1 MCALRQA
8 AMKTQFAPQR
18 SREAMHDNHDLTN
31 DLALDE
37 ETPFSSAR
45 GAPIST
51 LRAAHRGGRRPS
63 GSGSAKAGPRRSAL
77 PGHARTS
84 GQRDVTSAPRLGR
97 RDESQ
102 LLEVIAEVRQELL
115 VLALESAAASRELQK
130 MRREVA
136 GGLRADADWM
146 EAAPTVDGASAP
158 SADFGAWCDRVAS
171 IDAAI
176 ESLLAERDPR
186 GARWSELEANEW
198 PAAVQRE
205 VGGYREQL
213 LELVRCLPL
222 KEVASTRVLMA
233 ARPALEASRA
243 GSRARR
249 PPRDLESRWNAA
261 ERRLR
266 SAEARFV
273 QANQG
278 LVALVVKRYLGVGL
292 SYPDLMQEG
301 NIGLL
306 RAVEKFDCGRG
317 CRFSTYATWWIRQAV
332 RRALANQART
342 IRLPV
347 HTADARYALR
357 QASSKLETRL
367 GREASSRELAE
378 HTGLAPSIVG
388 KLMNLVSEP
397 ISLEAPR
404 GEGGDTCLYDSLSDA
419 DSLNPAD
426 GAHDRQMKGQLQ
438 GLIAALSPRE
448 AKMVRLRFGL
458 DGRHERTLDEVGLEF
473 GLTRERV
480 RQVLEKA
487 LGKLRAAAPED
498 WRATG

>member
-1 MCALRQA
+1 
-8 AMKTQFAPQR
+8 
-18 SREAMHDNHDLTN
+18 MHDNHQYLSN
-31 DLALDE
+31 EISLDE
-37 ETPFSSAR
+37 EAPASSFRVSSAS
-45 GAPIST
+45 GP
-51 LRAAHRGGRRPS
+51 RAARSVRRTRPS
-63 GSGSAKAGPRRSAL
+63 GSGSANAGPRRSAL
-77 PGHARTS
+77 PGHARVSVT
-84 GQRDVTSAPRLGR
+84 RDAPVSVPRLGR

-102 LLEVIAEVRQELL
+102 LLEVIAEVRQEML
-115 VLALESAAASRELQK
+115 VLALESSAASRELET
-130 MRREVA
+130 MRRELA
-136 GGLRADADWM
+136 GGLRSDGDWM
-146 EAAPTVDGASAP
+146 ESDAAEDAAPVRDG
-158 SADFGAWCDRVAS
+158 DFGAWCECVGR
-171 IDAAI
+171 IETAI
-176 ESLLAERDPR
+176 EGTLAERAPS
-186 GARWSELEANEW
+186 GARLAELDAAEW
-198 PAAVQRE
+198 PLEVQCAVTR
-205 VGGYREQL
+205 YREEL
-213 LELVRCLPL
+213 LDHVRSNPL
-222 KEVASTRVLMA
+222 KEVASTRLLSA
-233 ARPALEASRA
+233 ARPELDASRA
-243 GSRARR
+243 RRRSRR
-249 PPRDLESRWNAA
+249 PPRDLMRRWGAA

-292 SYPDLMQEG
+292 SYSDLMQEG

-306 RAVEKFDCGRG
+306 RAVEKFDCRRG

-357 QASSKLETRL
+357 QASNRLETRL

-397 ISLEAPR
+397 VSLEAPR
-404 GEGGDTCLYDSLSDA
+404 GDGGDTCLYDSLSDS
-419 DSLNPAD
+419 DTVNPAD
-426 GAHDRQMKGQLQ
+426 GAHDRQMKGQLEV
-438 GLIAALSPRE
+438 LVAALSPRE

-498 WRATG
+498 WRMAAGA

>member
-1 MCALRQA
+1 
-8 AMKTQFAPQR
+8 
-18 SREAMHDNHDLTN
+18 MHDNHYVSN
-31 DLALDE
+31 ESALE
-37 ETPFSSAR
+37 EAAPFSS
-45 GAPIST
+45 S
-51 LRAAHRGGRRPS
+51 RAAPASGLQPARPVTRRSRPS
-63 GSGSAKAGPRRSAL
+63 GSGSPSAGPRRSAL
-77 PGHARTS
+77 PGRASPDRASQDRVSDRS
-84 GQRDVTSAPRLGR
+84 GTGIERDADPLPRLGR

-102 LLEVIAEVRQELL
+102 LLEVIADVRQELL
-115 VLALESAAASRELQK
+115 VLALESSAASRELQA
-130 MRREVA
+130 MRREIA
-136 GGLRADADWM
+136 GGLRADTDWV
-146 EAAPTVDGASAP
+146 ETREDAAVP
-158 SADFGAWCDRVAS
+158 SIGFEAWCERVAR
-171 IDAAI
+171 IEAAI
-176 ESLLAERDPR
+176 EGTLAERSPGGVR
-186 GARWSELEANEW
+186 LSELEAAEW
-198 PAAVQRE
+198 PAAVQSEITRQRE
-205 VGGYREQL
+205 A
-213 LELVRCLPL
+213 LVEHVRSQPL
-222 KEVASTRVLMA
+222 KESALTRLLTA
-233 ARPALEASRA
+233 ARPVLE
-243 GSRARR
+243 GSRPRTRR
-249 PPRDLESRWNAA
+249 PPRDLARRWDTA

-306 RAVEKFDCGRG
+306 RAVEKFDCRRG

-357 QASSKLETRL
+357 QASGRLETRL
-367 GREASSRELAE
+367 GRQASSRELAE
-378 HTGLAPSIVG
+378 HTGLAPNIVS

-397 ISLEAPR
+397 VSLEAPR
-404 GEGGDTCLYDSLSDA
+404 GDGGDTCLYDSLSDTE
-419 DSLNPAD
+419 SLNPAE
-426 GAHDRQMKGQLQ
+426 GAHDRQMKGHLE

-487 LGKLRAAAPED
+487 LGKLRAAVPED
-498 WRATG
+498 WRAAGQA

>member
-1 MCALRQA
+1 
-8 AMKTQFAPQR
+8 
-18 SREAMHDNHDLTN
+18 MHDNHNLN
-31 DLALDE
+31 DEIALE
-37 ETPFSSAR
+37 EGPSCV
-45 GAPIST
+45 APASGLRST
-51 LRAAHRGGRRPS
+51 QRTSRHCRPS
-63 GSGSAKAGPRRSAL
+63 GGGSAKAGPRRSAL
-77 PGHARTS
+77 PGHLRTS
-84 GQRDVTSAPRLGR
+84 TPREAPAAARMAR

-115 VLALESAAASRELQK
+115 VLALESAAVSRELAA
-130 MRREVA
+130 MRREVV
-136 GGLRADADWM
+136 GGLRSDDDWLEPGPG
-146 EAAPTVDGASAP
+146 EAAAAQ
-158 SADFGAWCDRVAS
+158 SADFAAWCDSVAQ
-171 IDAAI
+171 I
-176 ESLLAERDPR
+176 ESAVEVTLAQRCAS
-186 GARWSELEANEW
+186 GARCFDLEAAEW

-205 VGGYREQL
+205 VARRREEL
-213 LELVRCLPL
+213 LALVRSKPL
-222 KEVASTRVLMA
+222 KEVASTRLLSA
-233 ARPALEASRA
+233 ARPALELSR
-243 GSRARR
+243 SHTRSRR
-249 PPRDLESRWNAA
+249 PPRDLARRWSAA
-261 ERRLR
+261 DRRLR

-292 SYPDLMQEG
+292 SYSDLMQEG

-306 RAVEKFDCGRG
+306 RAVEKFDCRRG

-357 QASSKLETRL
+357 QASSRLETRL

-397 ISLEAPR
+397 VSLEAPR
-404 GEGGDTCLYDSLSDA
+404 GEGGDTSLYDSLSDTEGV
-419 DSLNPAD
+419 NPAD

-438 GLIAALSPRE
+438 GLVAALSPRE

-458 DGRHERTLDEVGLEF
+458 DGRHERTLDEVGVEF

-498 WRATG
+498 WRVAAEA